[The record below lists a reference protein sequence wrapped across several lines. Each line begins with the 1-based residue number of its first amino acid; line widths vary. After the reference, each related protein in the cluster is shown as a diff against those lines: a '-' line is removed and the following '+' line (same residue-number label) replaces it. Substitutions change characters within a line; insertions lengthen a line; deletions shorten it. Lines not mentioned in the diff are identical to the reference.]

1 MPVKPQWT
9 ETAPRRDNRSRAAC
23 RGTQRNVRSKESAR
37 SRADHDYPCP
47 CPLRPQALPPK
58 QMRLAAEAGAFRKS
72 VVCTFR
78 FGVGTG
84 LSDPS
89 GVGNNREGRQIEY
102 VKTVQT

>member
-1 MPVKPQWT
+1 
-9 ETAPRRDNRSRAAC
+9 
-23 RGTQRNVRSKESAR
+23 
-37 SRADHDYPCP
+37 
-47 CPLRPQALPPK
+47 
-58 QMRLAAEAGAFRKS
+58 MRLAAEAGAFPKS
-72 VVCTFR
+72 AVCTFR

>member
-1 MPVKPQWT
+1 
-9 ETAPRRDNRSRAAC
+9 
-23 RGTQRNVRSKESAR
+23 
-37 SRADHDYPCP
+37 
-47 CPLRPQALPPK
+47 
-58 QMRLAAEAGAFRKS
+58 MRLAAEAGAFRKS

-78 FGVGTG
+78 FGVGTA